1 MLVMKQVLDLVLFLE
16 VHAGHA
22 DAAALLLAVG
32 GDGQPLDV
40 AGLGDGDRH
49 LLFGDEILEVDLAL
63 VRHDVGAAVVVVE
76 TPDLGKLGL
85 DDAEDGVLV
94 AEQRAQVADAGEQAG
109 VLFLD
114 LVALEA
120 GELLEP
126 QVEDGLS
133 LRSRELEGVDERVA
147 RRLAVGSVADDADD
161 LVEIVEGDEQALED
175 VGPRL
180 GLVELELGPPD
191 DDLFLEGDVRLD
203 HLGQG
208 ERARHTADQSD
219 VDDPEG
225 RLHLRVLV
233 ELVEHD
239 HRDGLALE
247 LDDEAHAGAVR
258 LVAQVADLGDL
269 LGLHEVDDVVDQRGA
284 VDLVRQLRDDDG
296 APVALEL
303 LGVRL
308 GADADAS
315 AARAVGLFE
324 AAGAED
330 DAAGREVRPLDELH
344 EVVGG
349 RLGVVDHV
357 HDGVDDLAEVVRRDV
372 GRHADGD
379 AGRAVDQEVG
389 HAAGQHLGLAPRLVV
404 VGHPV
409 DGVGVDVAQHL
420 HGDLAEARLGVTH
433 GRRRVALDGAEVAL
447 AVDERVAH
455 VEVLGHAHE
464 RRVDRLP
471 RRAGGSCRSCRRR
484 SWRTCGA
491 ACWERGRGRSSRPGC
506 GAGWA

>member
-1 MLVMKQVLDLVLFLE
+1 MLL
-16 VHAGHA
+16 
-22 DAAALLLAVG
+22 
-32 GDGQPLDV
+32 
-40 AGLGDGDRH
+40 
-49 LLFGDEILEVDLAL
+49 
-63 VRHDVGAAVVVVE
+63 
-76 TPDLGKLGL
+76 
-85 DDAEDGVLV
+85 
-94 AEQRAQVADAGEQAG
+94 
-109 VLFLD
+109 LD

-126 QVEDGLS
+126 QVEDGLG
-133 LRSRELEGVDERVA
+133 LRPRELEGVDERVA
-147 RRLAVGSVADDADD
+147 RRLAVGGVADDADD
-161 LVEIVEGDEQALED
+161 LVEVVEGDEQALED

-191 DDLFLEGDVRLD
+191 DDLFLEGDVRLE
-203 HLGQG
+203 HLRQG
-208 ERARHTADQSD
+208 ERARHAADQGD

-225 RLHLRVLV
+225 RLHLGVLV

-247 LDDEAHAGAVR
+247 LDDQAHARAVR

-269 LGLHEVDDVVDQRGA
+269 LGLHEIDDVVDQRGA
-284 VDLVRQLRDDDG
+284 VDLVRQLGDDDG

-315 AARAVGLFE
+315 AAGAVGLFE
-324 AAGAED
+324 PAGAED

-349 RLGVVDHV
+349 GLGVVDHV

-389 HAAGQHLGLAPRLVV
+389 HAAGQDLGLAPRLVV

-420 HGDLAEARLGVTH
+420 DGDLAEARLGVAH

-447 AVDERVAH
+447 AVDQRVAH
-455 VEVLGHAHE
+455 VEVLRHAHE
-464 RRVDRLP
+464 RRVDDGLAVGVVVAARVAGDLGALAVLLVGGEAEVVHRDQDAALAGLETVAHVGEGAVGEDAHRIVDE
-471 RRAGGSCRSCRRR
+471 RRAHLVFELDGLDL
-484 SWRTCGA
+484 A
-491 ACWERGRGRSSRPGC
+491 FERLQGIRHRGTAPPSRSSR
-506 GAGWA
+506 